1 MTSQNTSLS
10 GRLMVAAAVFITAAL
25 IVAAVMIAFV
35 LHRFVQGQID
45 QRLDAQIVFLSSML
59 AVDHAG
65 HVTLAGDAN
74 GPPFDRRRRGW
85 YWTISGP
92 NNVLRSRSL
101 DGADLDLPDISRR
114 PLPPPPPP
122 PPNGED
128 PPPRDRPASADGMGP
143 FDQMLHYRVQNVT
156 MRGFP
161 ITIVASAPRD
171 AVLGPLK
178 EAMLTL
184 GVSLGVLAIALI
196 LAMLVQVR
204 LGLRPL
210 QHLRRAVADI
220 RSGLRERL
228 PDGQPREVQPLADEL
243 NALLVQNAA
252 NLERA
257 RRHVS
262 NLAHGLKTPL
272 ATLALALPR
281 ESTKGSDLHDLVMLM
296 ERRIRHHLG
305 RARSA
310 AIGGPVRTRT
320 AIAPRAR
327 DLVLVLTKVN
337 AEKQIAF
344 IDEIPSDL
352 VVACELQDVDEMLGN
367 VLENAFRWCRT
378 TIAIRAGLQ
387 GRDVILAIEDDGP
400 GLSPEQ
406 MAKAMQ
412 AGQRLDESSPGF
424 GFGLSITRELAELYS
439 GSLDLDQSALGGLLV
454 SLRLPRGDID
464 GETPSGRSQ

>member
-1 MTSQNTSLS
+1 MTSQNPSL
-10 GRLMVAAAVFITAAL
+10 GRRLMVAAGVFIAAAL

-59 AVDHAG
+59 AVDRAG

-74 GPPFDRRRRGW
+74 GPPFDRRQRGW

-101 DGADLDLPDISRR
+101 DRADLDPPDISRR

-128 PPPRDRPASADGMGP
+128 PPPRDRPAPADGMGP
-143 FDQMLHYRVQNVT
+143 FDQMLHYRIQNVI
-156 MRGFP
+156 MRGFLVR
-161 ITIVASAPRD
+161 IVASAPRT

-184 GVSLGVLAIALI
+184 GISLGVLAIALI

-281 ESTKGSDLHDLVMLM
+281 ESTKDRNLHDLVMVM

-310 AIGGPVRTRT
+310 AIGGPGRTRT
-320 AIAPRAR
+320 AIAPRGR

-337 AEKQIAF
+337 AEKPIAVT
-344 IDEIPSDL
+344 DEIPSGL
-352 VVACELQDVDEMLGN
+352 VVACEPQDVDEMLGN

-378 TIAIRAGLQ
+378 KVSMRASLQ
-387 GRDVILAIEDDGP
+387 GRDVILTIEDDGP

-412 AGQRLDESSPGF
+412 AGQRTCASPPSL

-439 GSLDLDQSALGGLLV
+439 GSLSLDRSALGGLLV
-454 SLRLPRGDID
+454 SLRLPRGDMD
-464 GETPSGRSQ
+464 AETPFGRSQ

>member
-1 MTSQNTSLS
+1 
-10 GRLMVAAAVFITAAL
+10 MVAAGVFITAAL
-25 IVAAVMIAFV
+25 VVAAIMIAFV
-35 LHRFVQGQID
+35 LHRFIQGQID

-59 AVDHAG
+59 AADDAG
-65 HVTLAGDAN
+65 RLTLAGDAD
-74 GPPFDRRRRGW
+74 GPPFDRRRHGW
-85 YWTISGP
+85 YWKISGP
-92 NNVLRSRSL
+92 DNLLLSRSL
-101 DGADLDLPDISRR
+101 DGADLDPPDISGR
-114 PLPPPPPP
+114 PSPPPPPAP
-122 PPNGED
+122 QIGED
-128 PPPRDRPASADGMGP
+128 LPPRDGPVPADGMGP
-143 FDQMLHYRVQNVT
+143 FEQMLHYRIQSVDV
-156 MRGFP
+156 RGLP
-161 ITIVASAPRD
+161 VTIVASAPRA

-184 GVSLGVLAIALI
+184 GVSLGVLAVALI
-196 LAMLVQVR
+196 LAMLAQVR

-210 QHLRRAVADI
+210 RHLRRAVADI

-243 NALLVQNAA
+243 NALLAQNAA

-272 ATLALALPR
+272 ATLALALP
-281 ESTKGSDLHDLVMLM
+281 KGTRNESDLHDLVMLM

-320 AIAPRAR
+320 AIASRAR

-337 AEKQIAF
+337 AEKPVTF
-344 IDEIPSDL
+344 IDELPPEL
-352 VVACELQDVDEMLGN
+352 VVACEPHDVDEMLGN
-367 VLENAFRWCRT
+367 VLENAFRWCR
-378 TIAIRAGLQ
+378 AKVAVRARTE
-387 GRDVILAIEDDGP
+387 GRDVILTIEDDGP

-406 MAKAMQ
+406 MSKAMQ
-412 AGQRLDESSPGF
+412 PGQRLDESSPGF

-439 GSLDLDQSALGGLLV
+439 GSLDLGKSALGGLLV
-454 SLRLPRGDID
+454 SLRLPRGDLHAD
-464 GETPSGRSQ
+464 ASSGRAQ

>member
-1 MTSQNTSLS
+1 MTARNTSLS
-10 GRLMVAAAVFITAAL
+10 GRLMVAAGVFITAAL

-59 AVDHAG
+59 AADDAG
-65 HVTLAGDAN
+65 HLTLAGDAD
-74 GPPFDRRRRGW
+74 GPPFDRRRLGW

-92 NNVLRSRSL
+92 DNVLRSRSL
-101 DGADLDLPDISRR
+101 GGADLDPPEISGR
-114 PLPPPPPP
+114 PSPPPPPP
-122 PPNGED
+122 PVGED
-128 PPPRDRPASADGMGP
+128 PPPRDGPVPADGMGP
-143 FDQMLHYRVQNVT
+143 FDQMLHYRIQSIDV
-156 MRGFP
+156 RGFP
-161 ITIVASAPRD
+161 VTIVASAPRA
-171 AVLGPLK
+171 AVLVPLK

-184 GVSLGVLAIALI
+184 GVSLGVLAAALI

-210 QHLRRAVADI
+210 QHLRRAVAEI
-220 RSGLRERL
+220 RSGLRDRL

-243 NALLVQNAA
+243 NALLAQNAA

-272 ATLALALPR
+272 ATLALALGTR
-281 ESTKGSDLHDLVMLM
+281 NASNLHDLVMLM

-310 AIGGPVRTRT
+310 ALGGPVRTRT
-320 AIAPRAR
+320 AIASRAR
-327 DLVLVLTKVN
+327 DLMLVLAKVN
-337 AEKQIAF
+337 AEKPVTF
-344 IDEIPSDL
+344 IDELPTDI
-352 VVACELQDVDEMLGN
+352 VVACEPQDVDEMLGN
-367 VLENAFRWCRT
+367 VLENAFRWCR
-378 TIAIRAGLQ
+378 AKVAMKASMR
-387 GRDVILAIEDDGP
+387 GRDVILTIEDDGP

-406 MAKAMQ
+406 MTKAMQ
-412 AGQRLDESSPGF
+412 AGQRLDESAPGF

-439 GSLDLDQSALGGLLV
+439 GSLGLDKSALGGLLV
-454 SLRLPRGDID
+454 SLRLPRGDLHAEI
-464 GETPSGRSQ
+464 PSGRTR

>member
-59 AVDHAG
+59 AVDRAG

-74 GPPFDRRRRGW
+74 GPPFDRRQRGW

-101 DGADLDLPDISRR
+101 DGADLDPPDISRR
-114 PLPPPPPP
+114 PLPPP

-128 PPPRDRPASADGMGP
+128 PPPRDRPAPADGVGP
-143 FDQMLHYRVQNVT
+143 FDQMLHYRIQNVT

-161 ITIVASAPRD
+161 VRIVASAPRT

-281 ESTKGSDLHDLVMLM
+281 EPTKDSDLHDLVMLM

-320 AIAPRAR
+320 AIGPRSR

-337 AEKQIAF
+337 AEKPIAVT
-344 IDEIPSDL
+344 DEIPSGL
-352 VVACELQDVDEMLGN
+352 VVACEPQDVDEMLGN

-378 TIAIRAGLQ
+378 KVSIRASLQ
-387 GRDVILAIEDDGP
+387 GRDVILTIEDDGP

-439 GSLDLDQSALGGLLV
+439 GSLSLDRSALGGLLV
-454 SLRLPRGDID
+454 SLRLPRGDMD
-464 GETPSGRSQ
+464 AETPFGRSQ

>member
-1 MTSQNTSLS
+1 
-10 GRLMVAAAVFITAAL
+10 MVAAGVFITVAL
-25 IVAAVMIAFV
+25 VVAAVMIAFV

-65 HVTLAGDAN
+65 HVTLAGDAD
-74 GPPFDRRRRGW
+74 GPPFDRRGRGW

-92 NNVLRSRSL
+92 GNVLRSRSL
-101 DGADLDLPDISRR
+101 DGADLDPPDISGR
-114 PLPPPPPP
+114 PLPPPP

-128 PPPRDRPASADGMGP
+128 PPPRDRPAPADGMGP
-143 FDQMLHYRVQNVT
+143 FDQMLHYRIQNVT

-161 ITIVASAPRD
+161 VTIVTSAPRA

-210 QHLRRAVADI
+210 RHLRQAVADI

-272 ATLALALPR
+272 ATLTLALP
-281 ESTKGSDLHDLVMLM
+281 KGSRSDSDLHDLVMLM

-310 AIGGPVRTRT
+310 ATGGPVRTRT
-320 AIAPRAR
+320 AIASRAR
-327 DLVLVLTKVN
+327 DLVLVLAKVN
-337 AEKQIAF
+337 AEKPVTF
-344 IDEIPSDL
+344 IDELPSDL
-352 VVACELQDVDEMLGN
+352 VVACEPQDVDEMLGN
-367 VLENAFRWCRT
+367 VLENAFLWCRT
-378 TIAIRAGLQ
+378 KVAMRASLQ

-400 GLSPEQ
+400 GLSAEQ
-406 MAKAMQ
+406 TAKAMQ

-454 SLRLPRGDID
+454 SLRLPRGDMD
-464 GETPSGRSQ
+464 ADSSPVVA

>member
-1 MTSQNTSLS
+1 
-10 GRLMVAAAVFITAAL
+10 MVAAAVFITAAL
-25 IVAAVMIAFV
+25 IVAAIMIAFV

-59 AVDHAG
+59 TVDHAG
-65 HVTLAGDAN
+65 HVTLAGDAD
-74 GPPFDRRRRGW
+74 GPPFDRRRGGW

-92 NNVLRSRSL
+92 GNVLRSRSL
-101 DGADLDLPDISRR
+101 DGADLVPPDLGSR
-114 PLPPPPPP
+114 PSHPPPPPP
-122 PPNGED
+122 LPPAPPIGEV
-128 PPPRDRPASADGMGP
+128 PPRDRPAPADGVGP
-143 FDQMLHYRVQNVT
+143 FDQMLHYRIQNVT
-156 MRGFP
+156 VRGLP
-161 ITIVASAPRD
+161 VTIVASAPRA
-171 AVLGPLK
+171 AVLGPLR

-210 QHLRRAVADI
+210 QHLRRAVANI

-228 PDGQPREVQPLADEL
+228 PDGQPREVQPLVDEL

-272 ATLALALPR
+272 ATLALALPK
-281 ESTKGSDLHDLVMLM
+281 ESTKDTDLHDLVLLM

-337 AEKQIAF
+337 AEKPIAVT
-344 IDEIPSDL
+344 DEISSDI
-352 VVACELQDVDEMLGN
+352 VVACEPQDVDEMLGN
-367 VLENAFRWCRT
+367 ILENAFRWSRT
-378 TIAIRAGLQ
+378 KIAMRASLQ

-439 GSLDLDQSALGGLLV
+439 GSLDLEKSALGGLLV
-454 SLRLPRGDID
+454 SLRLPRADID
-464 GETPSGRSQ
+464 EETPSGRTP

>member
-1 MTSQNTSLS
+1 MTSQNPSL
-10 GRLMVAAAVFITAAL
+10 GRRLMVAAGVFIAAAL

-59 AVDHAG
+59 AVDRAG
-65 HVTLAGDAN
+65 KVTLAGDAD

-101 DGADLDLPDISRR
+101 DGADLDPPDISGR

-128 PPPRDRPASADGMGP
+128 PPPRDRPVPADGVGP
-143 FDQMLHYRVQNVT
+143 FDQRLHYRIQNVT
-156 MRGFP
+156 VRGFP
-161 ITIVASAPRD
+161 VRIVASAPRT

-184 GVSLGVLAIALI
+184 GISLGVLAIALI
-196 LAMLVQVR
+196 LAMLVQIR

-210 QHLRRAVADI
+210 QRLRRDVADI

-281 ESTKGSDLHDLVMLM
+281 ESTKDSNLHDLVMVM

-337 AEKQIAF
+337 AEKPITVM
-344 IDEIPSDL
+344 DEIPPDL
-352 VVACELQDVDEMLGN
+352 VVACEPQDVDEMLGN

-378 TIAIRAGLQ
+378 KVAMRAGLQ
-387 GRDVILAIEDDGP
+387 GRDVVLAIEDDGP

-412 AGQRLDESSPGF
+412 AGQRLDESAPGF
-424 GFGLSITRELAELYS
+424 GFGLSITRELAELSS
-439 GSLDLDQSALGGLLV
+439 GSLSLGKSALGGLLV

-464 GETPSGRSQ
+464 AETPSGRSQ